1 MNRVKVRGNSTH
13 RSTLLAAPLAALLA
27 AILSAVGNAC
37 PPDGIDAVPSALGDR
52 VTVPARYHELT
63 VDEFLR
69 KFPPEL
75 GKASERGKED
85 SDGVAAK
92 QQIGI
97 TLTGYLLGVKPAG
110 SESCDHGNVSEVQL
124 WVGGIQ
130 PTSPVAAKT
139 LRSFAVVTEITPL
152 WQERHPGWDPG
163 LLSRLAEQGAT
174 VRISGWMLHNAAQ
187 SREVWRTRGTLWELH
202 PVTKIEV
209 LRGGEWQEL

>member
-1 MNRVKVRGNSTH
+1 MNRVKMRSTH
-13 RSTLLAAPLAALLA
+13 RSALLAAPLAALLA
-27 AILSAVGNAC
+27 AISPAVMSAC
-37 PPDGIDAVPSALGDR
+37 PQDGPDAVPSALGNR

-69 KFPPEL
+69 KFPPEA
-75 GKASERGKED
+75 GSDRGKD
-85 SDGVAAK
+85 SDGVAAM

-97 TLTGYLLGVKPAG
+97 TLTGYLLGVRPSG
-110 SESCDHGNVSEVQL
+110 SETCEDGNARELRL

-130 PTSPVAAKT
+130 PTSPVAANT

-152 WQERHPGWDPG
+152 WQERHPGWDPN
-163 LLSRLAEQGAT
+163 LLTRLAEQGAT
-174 VRISGWMLHNAAQ
+174 VRISGWMLHNAGQ